1 MGSVRTQPEAG
12 GLVYGLAAYGFW
24 GLMPLYFRWV
34 RQVWPLEMLAHR
46 ITWSFVL
53 MLLLVGVLGLGQRVG
68 ACLRSPRLAM
78 LLAAS
83 SALVAINWLVYIH
96 GVAIERVVHTSLGYF
111 VTPLVSVLL
120 GIVFFR
126 EHLRLGQWLAVGLAG
141 LGLIVQ
147 VIWLGELPWIS
158 LALAGSFG
166 LYGLV
171 RKVAAVDGMTGLAVE
186 TLFLFP
192 LALGGLV
199 FWYSQGTSA
208 FGHTIRLDAL
218 LMLSGPFTAL
228 PLICFG
234 QAARKLPLSILG
246 ILQYIAPS
254 IQLLLAV
261 NLFGERFDLAQRLSF
276 GFIWTALAVFTLE
289 SLWFHRFLD
298 RPSPGSQ
305 SISTTASGTGSQL

>member
-1 MGSVRTQPEAG
+1 VSARDKAEAG

-24 GLMPLYFRWV
+24 GLMPLYFRCV
-34 RQVWPLEMLAHR
+34 RDVSPLEMLAHR
-46 ITWSFVL
+46 IAWSFVL
-53 MLLLVGVLGLGQRVG
+53 MVLLAGVLGLGPRV
-68 ACLRSPRLAM
+68 ARCLCSPRLAL
-78 LLAAS
+78 LLAIS

-120 GIVFFR
+120 GIIFFR
-126 EHLRLGQWLAVGLAG
+126 EHLRRAQWLAVGLAG
-141 LGLIVQ
+141 LGLVVQ

-158 LALAGSFG
+158 LAIAGSFG

-171 RKVAAVDGMTGLAVE
+171 RKVAGVDGMTGLTVE

-192 LALGGLV
+192 PALGCLL

-208 FGHTIRLDAL
+208 FGQGNAGLDVL
-218 LMLSGPFTAL
+218 LMLSGPMTAV
-228 PLICFG
+228 PLVCFG

-254 IQLLLAV
+254 IQLLIAV
-261 NLFGERFDLAQRLSF
+261 NLFGERFEPAQRLSF
-276 GFIWTALAVFTLE
+276 GLIWTALALFTLE
-289 SLWFHRFLD
+289 SLWFHRPTARALAL
-298 RPSPGSQ
+298 REETCPS
-305 SISTTASGTGSQL
+305 TGSS